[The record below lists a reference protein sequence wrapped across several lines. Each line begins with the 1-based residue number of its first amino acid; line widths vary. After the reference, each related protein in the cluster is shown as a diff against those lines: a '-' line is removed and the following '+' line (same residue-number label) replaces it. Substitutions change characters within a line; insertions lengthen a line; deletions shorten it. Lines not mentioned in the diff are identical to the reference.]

1 MSGISFQ
8 MVCCSHGKLSVD
20 LYASATKWGGA
31 YSFTLIR
38 IYVSLSHFIA
48 LFLSRQVSYSIGCR
62 EFKLA
67 IRFRYALNMCIKE
80 TKF

>member
-1 MSGISFQ
+1 MSGITFL

-31 YSFTLIR
+31 YSFTLVR

-48 LFLSRQVSYSIGCR
+48 LFLFPQVSYSIGCM
-62 EFKLA
+62 E
-67 IRFRYALNMCIKE
+67 YALNMCIKE